1 MTMKTYVRQ
10 IFYTFSTMAYTYFY
24 RDVFLVTVLKIVI
37 VGMYLLFRSLAGD
50 KKSSSENNNMYM

>member
-1 MTMKTYVRQ
+1 
-10 IFYTFSTMAYTYFY
+10 MAYTYFY